1 MKVGGKTGF
10 TIIEVIL
17 VLAVSAMLFV
27 VLIAG
32 QGNNLARRRYDDS
45 VNSFVAFLQTQ
56 FDFAMNIQNHRVGSF
71 DDCTITGGTSGQA
84 DANRGRSNCAI
95 HGVMLEFG
103 STDCNNNAN
112 VSNRTCREFVRYTWV
127 IGGDIRSVPNDS
139 GWYDNFI
146 NETDEVNILRNLN
159 LQRVMPWQDYRLE
172 WGSET
177 ATPATIDGTAPTG
190 AGGHTQ
196 GAILIVRMPIS
207 NTIRVFVRNS
217 DFESATHSIF
227 HPNYS
232 ADNNITRRVPG
243 NLNTLMLPG
252 TGSNNAD
259 ALSEKFICIDS
270 PDARRAGGVR
280 RSLVINPRANN
291 ASAVQLLMQDEQ
303 NVINGEPRN
312 VVCR

>member
-1 MKVGGKTGF
+1 
-10 TIIEVIL
+10 VIL
-17 VLAVSAMLFV
+17 VLAISAMLFV
-27 VLIAG
+27 ALIAG

-45 VNSFVAFLQTQ
+45 VNSFMAFLQGQ
-56 FDFAMNIQNHRVGSF
+56 YDFAMNIQNWREGSF

-103 STDCNNNAN
+103 SANCNNAN

-159 LQRVMPWQDYRLE
+159 LHRVMPWQDYRLE

-177 ATPATIDGTAPTG
+177 ATPATVDGTAPTG
-190 AGGHTQ
+190 AGGHAR

-217 DFESATHSIF
+217 GFDDAIHSIF

-232 ADNNITRRVPG
+232 VDNNITRRVDG
-243 NLNTLMLPG
+243 NMNALMLPAVG
-252 TGSNNAD
+252 NTGNAD

-280 RSLVINPRANN
+280 RSLVVNPSANN

-303 NVINGEPRN
+303 NIINGEPRN
-312 VVCR
+312 VVCQ